1 MQILANTISGEQ
13 RPPRSRDYLDVI
25 EPATGEVLARV
36 PHSDVEDV
44 NDAVDAARRA
54 FPAWSETPASE
65 RSARLL
71 KLADLID
78 DSLEMLA
85 QLESRNCGKPITAAR
100 SVDIP
105 RSAANFRFFATA
117 ILHTQGQWHA
127 TDTPAVGGPMSAM
140 NYTLRKPRGVAGL
153 ISPWNL
159 PLYLLSWK
167 IAPAIAAGCTCVCKP
182 SEVTPVTAAALGEL
196 CGRAGLPP
204 GVVNIVHGTG
214 VNAGAA
220 LVKHDDVTTLSFTG
234 STAVGRWIGREAGER
249 LKRVSLELGGKNPLL
264 IFPDAD
270 LNEALDTMV
279 RAAFSNQGQIC
290 LCSSRLLV
298 HRSILPTVRERL
310 VAMVKALTPDD
321 PSLPATRFG
330 ALTSRAHL
338 EKVESMVEQARGLG
352 ARVLTGGS
360 RVEPMTLPER
370 CRRGFFYQPTV
381 LEGLDPSCAVEKEE
395 IFGPVLSLQPFDDE
409 DHAVALANGTS
420 YGLSA
425 TIFTRDLGR
434 AHRLA
439 RRIDAGVTW
448 INCWMVRDLRTP
460 FGGVKASGVG
470 REGGD
475 EALRFFTEP
484 TNICIRM

>member
-1 MQILANTISGEQ
+1 MQILANTIDGEQ
-13 RPPRSRDYLDVI
+13 RPPRSRDYLEVI
-25 EPATGEVLARV
+25 EPATGEVMAKV

-54 FPAWSETPASE
+54 FGAWSQTPASE

-71 KLADLID
+71 RLADLID
-78 DSLEMLA
+78 ESLEPLA
-85 QLESRNCGKPITAAR
+85 QLESQNCGKPIAAAR

-159 PLYLLSWK
+159 PLYLLTWK

-182 SEVTPVTAAALGEL
+182 SEVTPATAAALGEL

-204 GVVNIVHGTG
+204 GVVNIVHGAG
-214 VNAGAA
+214 AHAGAA

-264 IFPDAD
+264 LFPDAD
-270 LNEALDTMV
+270 LDEALETII

-298 HRSILPTVRERL
+298 HRSILPAVRERL
-310 VAMVKALTPDD
+310 VAMVKALVPGD
-321 PSLPATRFG
+321 PSLAATRFG
-330 ALTSRAHL
+330 ALTSRQHL
-338 EKVESMVEQARGLG
+338 EKVESLVEQARALG
-352 ARVLTGGS
+352 GRVLTGGS
-360 RVEPMTLPER
+360 RVEPLTLPER
-370 CRRGFFYQPTV
+370 CRRGFFYLPTV
-381 LEGLDPSCAVEKEE
+381 IEGLDPHCAVEREE
-395 IFGPVLSLQPFDDE
+395 IFGPVLSVQAFDDE

-425 TIFTRDLGR
+425 TILTRDLAR

-439 RRIDAGVTW
+439 RRIDAGVIW

-484 TNICIRM
+484 ANICIRL